1 MLVLKKKYYLFVENT
16 REFNLDLI
24 KIRNKFNIIYRNHDS
39 DEKIQDL
46 LNFRK
51 NCKKNG
57 VNFYISN
64 NTKLLFKLRAD
75 GLYISSHNKNLLLK
89 SYSKKGFSVIGSAHN
104 QKEIDIKIK
113 QGCDAIVFSRLFET
127 KYTYKKGFLG
137 VQKFNIFSRKSKI
150 ELVPWEG

>member
-1 MLVLKKKYYLFVENT
+1 MLVFKKKYYLFVENT
-16 REFNLDLI
+16 REFNLNLI
-24 KIRNKFNIIYRNHDS
+24 KIRNKFNIIYRNRDS

-64 NTKLLFKLRAD
+64 NTKLLFKLKAD

-89 SYSKKGFSVIGSAHN
+89 SYSKK
-104 QKEIDIKIK
+104 D
-113 QGCDAIVFSRLFET
+113 
-127 KYTYKKGFLG
+127 
-137 VQKFNIFSRKSKI
+137 
-150 ELVPWEG
+150 LV